1 MTENVQSEAT
11 FEEETFTDEERIF
24 SISEYSKKIWDL
36 GLITYGGPMS
46 HIGIF
51 RKRLV

>member
-1 MTENVQSEAT
+1 MGEKVQSEMT
-11 FEEETFTDEERIF
+11 FEEESMEEEKIWP
-24 SISEYSKKIWDL
+24 IGEYSRKIWDL